1 MKNEKGYQYNI
12 VIMRQIIFPILLS
25 FVLNLIGTKAFAQYD
40 FEAKNSAGVTIYYK
54 YTDSG
59 EELIV
64 ANPIISGL
72 YSGSVVIPEKVTFM
86 NRTRK
91 VTSID
96 EDAFSNCKELI
107 SVTIPESVTSIGRRA
122 FFNCKSLTKVNI
134 PNSIKTINY
143 NTFGYCEKLKTITI
157 PDGVTTIA
165 DHAFSGCSSLT
176 SITIPSGVTK
186 IHNYAFSNCDIT
198 EVISKIA
205 EPTKIEAETFNKNT
219 LYNATLYVPKGSYD
233 LYKMTD
239 GWNAFK
245 YIEEGLPSKSTK

>member
-12 VIMRQIIFPILLS
+12 VIMRQIIFPILLA
-25 FVLNLIGTKAFAQYD
+25 FVLNLIGTKALAYD
-40 FEAKNSAGVTIYYK
+40 FEAKNSDGVTIYYK
-54 YTDSG
+54 YTNSG
-59 EELIV
+59 EELMV
-64 ANPIISGL
+64 TYPIIYGS
-72 YSGSVVIPEKVTFM
+72 YSGSVVIPEEVTFM

-96 EDAFSNCKELI
+96 EEAFRNSTELT
-107 SVTIPESVTSIGRRA
+107 SVTIPESVTSIGGSA
-122 FFNCKSLTKVNI
+122 FYNCIKLTTVNI
-134 PNSIKTINY
+134 PKSVKIIKGD
-143 NTFGYCEKLKTITI
+143 TFLRCKNLKSITI
-157 PDGVTTIA
+157 PDGVTTISG
-165 DHAFSGCSSLT
+165 HAFESSGLS
-176 SITIPSGVTK
+176 SITIPSGITN
-186 IHNYAFSNCDIT
+186 IYNYAFSNCDIT
-198 EVISKIA
+198 EIISKIA